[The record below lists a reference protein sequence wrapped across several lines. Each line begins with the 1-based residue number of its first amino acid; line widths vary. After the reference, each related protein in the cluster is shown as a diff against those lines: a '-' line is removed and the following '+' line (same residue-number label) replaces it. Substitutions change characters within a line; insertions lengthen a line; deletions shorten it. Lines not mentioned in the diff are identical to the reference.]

1 MRIIAF
7 DLVNRIV
14 RFSSEPAIRVRG
26 KAIVF
31 LVIFTSSPR
40 VFFFIITISPKPVRI
55 FQHSTPFRLRPILAF
70 LLARDFG
77 VVHAPRSPPRT
88 RAFHHVFFVKIA
100 RHRQRFHLVF
110 ENLFHQLRFRSGR
123 GHSVP
128 SRHRFQLFL
137 HFQKHQLS
145 PPKLHVRF
153 VHETLVVRHQRFV
166 QFFLLLSKHL
176 FVIRLVRFSLLRALS
191 SRQFRF
197 EQFPLSLQFF
207 PLRRR
212 ETHFRGGFIRRL
224 YCLNPPFPRR
234 KRRATKRTTSHRRR
248 RCSRREKSWLCAR
261 GERHFIQ
268 SVVFNAAR
276 EVRTF
281 FSKEGKALTVF
292 GCPFIKTLFVLLS
305 LGLSLRFFTRV
316 AVLLSLSF
324 SLSLVYSLVYPLS
337 LIFIRSILSSSSNQ
351 APGPTARPFFKN

>member
-7 DLVNRIV
+7 DFVNRIV
-14 RFSSEPAIRVRG
+14 RFSSEPAIGVRG
-26 KAIVF
+26 KSIVF
-31 LVIFTSSPR
+31 LVVFTSSPR
-40 VFFFIITISPKPVRI
+40 VSFIIIITIITISPRPVRI

-70 LLARDFG
+70 LLPRDFR

-100 RHRQRFHLVF
+100 RHRQCFHFVR

-166 QFFLLLSKHL
+166 QLFLLLSKHL

-191 SRQFRF
+191 PRQF
-197 EQFPLSLQFF
+197 
-207 PLRRR
+207 
-212 ETHFRGGFIRRL
+212 
-224 YCLNPPFPRR
+224 
-234 KRRATKRTTSHRRR
+234 
-248 RCSRREKSWLCAR
+248 
-261 GERHFIQ
+261 
-268 SVVFNAAR
+268 
-276 EVRTF
+276 
-281 FSKEGKALTVF
+281 
-292 GCPFIKTLFVLLS
+292 
-305 LGLSLRFFTRV
+305 
-316 AVLLSLSF
+316 
-324 SLSLVYSLVYPLS
+324 
-337 LIFIRSILSSSSNQ
+337 
-351 APGPTARPFFKN
+351 